1 MPALRR
7 TPQRD
12 EKADL
17 TPMIDVTFLL
27 LVFFL
32 CTMKFRTF
40 EGRMDAALPKAFGSG
55 EQFTPPIEKL
65 DIVAFK
71 LGTEVMRYDVG
82 ASKFRDLGSLR
93 AHLASFP
100 ADTPVTIDMREGT
113 LHQDFMSIL
122 DQVVDR
128 GFDTITIA
136 GLHTTDSSLFR

>member
-1 MPALRR
+1 
-7 TPQRD
+7 
-12 EKADL
+12 
-17 TPMIDVTFLL
+17 MIDVTFLL

-40 EGRMDAALPKAFGSG
+40 EGRMDAALPKAFGTG
-55 EQFTPPIEKL
+55 LPTVDPIEKL
-65 DIVAFK
+65 DIVAYK
-71 LGTEVMRYDVG
+71 LGPEAMRFDIG

-93 AHLASFP
+93 AHLATFP

-113 LHQDFMSIL
+113 VHQDFMSIL

-136 GLHTTDSSLFR
+136 GLHTTDSSRSR